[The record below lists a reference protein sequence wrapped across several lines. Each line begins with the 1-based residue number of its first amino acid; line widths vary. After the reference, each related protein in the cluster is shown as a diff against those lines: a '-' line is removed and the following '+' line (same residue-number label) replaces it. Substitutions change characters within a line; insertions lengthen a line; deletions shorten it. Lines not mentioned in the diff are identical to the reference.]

1 MESNHTQKA
10 VCKSDSAEVFVIEVD
25 DFLKKI
31 DLTNEAWI
39 NLK

>member
-10 VCKSDSAEVFVIEVD
+10 VCKSDIAEVFVIEVD

-31 DLTNEAWI
+31 DFTNQAWI
-39 NLK
+39 NLR